1 MIFGNFGHSARR
13 AYATAI
19 LLTLACQAHGQT
31 TTPPDPPYEQKLVR
45 LAEVLGSVHFLRRLC
60 GDQSTVWRDSMGELI
75 ENEVPTPERKAKLTA
90 SFNHGYRS
98 FDGVYLRCTDAASTA
113 LSQYMREG
121 EALTLDISTRYG
133 N

>member
-1 MIFGNFGHSARR
+1 MFGR
-13 AYATAI
+13 
-19 LLTLACQAHGQT
+19 LACSTRCVSAATVLLAGISQT
-31 TTPPDPPYEQKLVR
+31 PAQTGAPPDPPYEANLLR

-60 GDQSTVWRDSMGELI
+60 GEQSMVWRESMGELI
-75 ENEVPTPERKAKLTA
+75 ENEVPTPERRAKLTA

-98 FDGVYLRCTDAASTA
+98 FDGVYQRCTDAAATA
-113 LSQYMREG
+113 LGQYMREG

>member
-1 MIFGNFGHSARR
+1 VTIGSLNTLRGAG
-13 AYATAI
+13 AAVC
-19 LLTLACQAHGQT
+19 LLTAATGAGAQT
-31 TTPPDPPYEQKLVR
+31 AAAPDPPYEAKLVR
-45 LAEVLGSVHFLRRLC
+45 LAEVLGSIHFLRHLC
-60 GDQSTVWRDSMGELI
+60 GDQSLVWRQSMGDLI
-75 ENEVPTPERKAKLTA
+75 ENEVPTPERKARLTA

-98 FDGVYLRCTDAASTA
+98 FDGVYLRCTDAAATA

>member
-1 MIFGNFGHSARR
+1 MIFGGLAHSTRCAG
-13 AYATAI
+13 AVAMLLAAVAQSNAQTA
-19 LLTLACQAHGQT
+19 A
-31 TTPPDPPYEQKLVR
+31 PPDPPYEAKLVR

-60 GDQSTVWRDSMGELI
+60 GEQSTVWRDSMSELI
-75 ENEVPTPERKAKLTA
+75 ENEVPTAERRAKLTA

-98 FDGVYLRCTDAASTA
+98 FDGIYQRCTDAAATA

>member
-1 MIFGNFGHSARR
+1 MIVGRFGHSARGAR
-13 AYATAI
+13 AVVIFLALASQSQAQTAS
-19 LLTLACQAHGQT
+19 
-31 TTPPDPPYEQKLVR
+31 PPDPPYEAKLLR

-75 ENEVPTPERKAKLTA
+75 ENEVPTPERKARLTA

-98 FDGVYLRCTDAASTA
+98 FDGVYLRCTDAATTA